1 MTSRW
6 LIPLLF
12 PTLLAAQTTRDSV
25 VTASATRTARLPADR
40 ATLLVSIEA
49 TAETAREAVARA
61 EAKATAVGEALRRI
75 GGGVDVGRP
84 MAFSVAATPTM
95 RSFPSAPTG
104 PSFTAKIAI
113 RLVISNLGQLP
124 TLLATALDAGA
135 TTTSSAA
142 YESSAADSV
151 RRKLATDAIGAAR
164 ADAQAVAASLGGQLV
179 ALVDAGS
186 SAPFSNIVP
195 NMFFPIESF
204 SQQTAAPEV
213 TFTVTANVRYRLV
226 R

>member
-1 MTSRW
+1 MTRRW
-6 LIPLLF
+6 LLPMLF
-12 PTLLAAQTTRDSV
+12 PALLAAQTTRDSV

-40 ATLLVSIEA
+40 ASLLVSVEG

-61 EAKATAVGEALRRI
+61 EVKAATVSEALRRI
-75 GGGVDVGRP
+75 SGGSEVGRP
-84 MAFSVAATPTM
+84 MAFSVAPPPTM

-113 RLVISNLGQLP
+113 RLVIANLGQMP

-135 TTTSSAA
+135 TTTSTAA
-142 YESSAADSV
+142 FEASAADSV
-151 RRKLATDAIGAAR
+151 RRKLTADALTAAR
-164 ADAQAVAASLGGQLV
+164 ADAQAIAANLGGQLGAV
-179 ALVDAGS
+179 VDAGT

-195 NMFFPIESF
+195 SMFFPVESF

-213 TFTVTANVRYRLV
+213 TITVTANVRYRLV
-226 R
+226 K